1 MHSGLPIR
9 VNWTSFARCYGWDA
23 TSENRL
29 KIGIVQGGGS
39 IFTKFSPIRRHP
51 PPITFAQIVRPMNA
65 SQHCRWQF
73 SHKKINFVADF
84 LQVKCD
90 FTWKTGSLHFWAP
103 KGLWATYDDRLR
115 LTGKRIE
122 DFLLLRIE
130 LFSLGVTAEA
140 VRANNGSIGYFAPE
154 GAGWSKI
161 LSRNY
166 QPFLSE
172 N

>member
-1 MHSGLPIR
+1 MENGL
-9 VNWTSFARCYGWDA
+9 FA
-23 TSENRL
+23 
-29 KIGIVQGGGS
+29 
-39 IFTKFSPIRRHP
+39 
-51 PPITFAQIVRPMNA
+51 
-65 SQHCRWQF
+65 
-73 SHKKINFVADF
+73 F
-84 LQVKCD
+84 L
-90 FTWKTGSLHFWAP
+90 GP
-103 KGLWATYDDRLR
+103 KGLVGNVDDRLR

-122 DFLLLRIE
+122 DFLLLWIE